1 MAWKEKLFD
10 ASFRGVAFDCQR
22 TEDSLDRD
30 VVRFGVPY
38 VDGED
43 LEDQGSKARDVGMTA
58 IFFGDDYEDRMNAFL
73 NAISQRGS
81 GELIHPVYGSLPDM
95 QFMGGRVLHDADS
108 PDSCVVEM
116 RFSKATPGN
125 PFFVEQLTNQKAD
138 ATAQAADTAQSA
150 GSSMFATALGAL
162 QTAKAGLRRLNALR
176 DVLSETLGPIRSLVT
191 GFQTSLLDYINFPA
205 AFASDLVGLVSGMT
219 DFRSFDTGI
228 VMSDWNGLTEQMQT
242 IVKLPAAAANSQP
255 ITIPG
260 ATTSPSGSTST
271 PTDPTAP
278 YSPPRPKIALAD
290 PADVQ
295 LVTALTKVVVATTMA
310 SVASDVLANEV
321 DAPTL
326 TPDQVEQITNDT
338 RTFIEDAMTEVR
350 AAAAIDA
357 SRPVTEPLKDVALL
371 VQQLAVGV
379 IDALPPIVSR
389 SIDMPSNL
397 TLIAFRWYGDYTRS
411 AELLRLNPGIRNPNF
426 IQPGDVLRAYAR

>member
-1 MAWKEKLFD
+1 
-10 ASFRGVAFDCQR
+10 
-22 TEDSLDRD
+22 
-30 VVRFGVPY
+30 
-38 VDGED
+38 
-43 LEDQGSKARDVGMTA
+43 
-58 IFFGDDYEDRMNAFL
+58 
-73 NAISQRGS
+73 
-81 GELIHPVYGSLPDM
+81 
-95 QFMGGRVLHDADS
+95 
-108 PDSCVVEM
+108 M